1 MLRAA
6 LAPYAGV
13 IRGAAVLLGA
23 LAIGFTL
30 GFAVWKVAL
39 EPRFELAKLQK
50 AHDRLLM
57 ELEGRN
63 EAAVLARVDYDAEV
77 MRLGLTRKKEIDDAF
92 ERGRVAAAG
101 IAAGDIPVRVVWRDR
116 CSAPAAGAGA
126 EPDSRAAGVDQ
137 GRADA
142 IGRVLGHGG
151 AFDAQYHEAYA
162 RLTSA
167 QKLLNQCY
175 EEPAR

>member
-6 LAPYAGV
+6 LAPYAEA
-13 IRGAAVLLGA
+13 IRMGLALVATLLLGLATWWAAVQPRIDLG
-23 LAIGFTL
+23 
-30 GFAVWKVAL
+30 
-39 EPRFELAKLQK
+39 RLQK
-50 AHDRLLM
+50 SHDRLLM

-63 EAAVLARVDYDAEV
+63 EAAALARVEYDAEV
-77 MRLGLTRKKEIDDAF
+77 MRLGLTRKKEIDDAYQ
-92 ERGRVAAAG
+92 RGRVSAAG

-116 CSAPAAGAGA
+116 CSAPAPGAGTG
-126 EPDSRAAGVDQ
+126 PDTGPAGVDQ

-162 RLTSA
+162 RLTAA
-167 QKLLNQCY
+167 QKLLDQCY